1 MELEV
6 RTLQSDGERRV
17 VIVDLSSAT
26 KDGYRVYCLE
36 TGDILERNKWELVI
50 KTELS
55 SGLTGQ
61 VHSRP
66 FLVTTPQCY
75 NKRRDEGV

>member
-1 MELEV
+1 MELDV

-26 KDGYRVYCLE
+26 KYGYRVYRLE
-36 TGDILERNKWELVI
+36 TADILERNKWELVI

-55 SGLTGQ
+55 SGLMGQ

-66 FLVTTPQCY
+66 FLVTTSQY
-75 NKRRDEGV
+75 YKKRHDEGV